1 MTSGAGSDTPI
12 TAARGATDAPGAA
25 QRHTPSRAPS
35 SPAPPAPYAP
45 RLVHSGVDV
54 AHYVSMHVLGS
65 IFPLSAGLLLY
76 GWRALLTILIVGA
89 STALTLALWRRVG
102 RRGRHLRYDHALWLA
117 LLLSLTLP
125 PHLLSARD
133 VSSLTN
139 IPPWPILPA
148 AGMMLA
154 ILLWVIGAAGSGR
167 VHAVLV
173 THLLLVVLFK
183 DLLVPHYT
191 LQKTNLFRGD
201 MLDAVVPARTYAE
214 RRAEVASRAGRLPWI
229 RQPVDILH
237 DAVYAE
243 PASQRLVFYT
253 TGTESPERAWLSLES
268 LLRDRMP
275 PLEDLIIGGQ
285 PGPIGTSSAIAVI
298 IGGLFLLYRGLI
310 DYRVPLLIFLTAYL
324 CMLLLPV
331 PVRITETG
339 ETWQWLVVRPPPDGV
354 GWRVGLT
361 FVHYEL
367 MAGPLLFT
375 AFFLATAPAVR
386 PLSRRGRAV
395 YAVMVGAVAAVFQ
408 LYMAVSIGPYLALLG
423 VSLLTPLIDDMFRP
437 KTIV

>member
-1 MTSGAGSDTPI
+1 M
-12 TAARGATDAPGAA
+12 TAARDATDPALPRTDAPHGPMA
-25 QRHTPSRAPS
+25 
-35 SPAPPAPYAP
+35 PAPTTM
-45 RLVHSGVDV
+45 RLTHSGVDV
-54 AHYVSMHVLGS
+54 AHYTSMHVLGS

-76 GWRALLTILIVGA
+76 GWRALGTILIVCA
-89 STALTLALWRRVG
+89 STAFTLALWRRVG

-117 LLLSLTLP
+117 LLLALMLP
-125 PHLLSARD
+125 PHLLSGRD
-133 VSSLTN
+133 VSSFSN
-139 IPPWPILPA
+139 VVPWPILPA
-148 AGMMLA
+148 AGMTLA
-154 ILLWVIGAAGSGR
+154 VLLWVLGAAGSGR

-173 THLLLVVLFK
+173 TNLLMVVLFR

-191 LQKTNLFRGD
+191 LQRMNLFRGD
-201 MLDAVVPARTYAE
+201 VLSAVVPPRGIIE
-214 RRAEVASRAGRLPWI
+214 RRDAPDGDPTRGSRQPWI
-229 RQPVDILH
+229 RQSVDALH
-237 DAVYAE
+237 DALYAE

-253 TGTESPERAWLSLES
+253 TGTESPERAWVSLES

-331 PVRITETG
+331 PLRITET
-339 ETWQWLVVRPPPDGV
+339 EKAWHLLAVRPPPDGV

-395 YAVMVGAVAAVFQ
+395 YAVLVGALAAVFQ
-408 LYMAVSIGPYLALLG
+408 LYLAVSIGPYLALLC
-423 VSLLTPLIDDMFRP
+423 VSLFTPLIDDMFRP
-437 KTIV
+437 RTIV